1 MIKKETRF
9 NMKKLYN
16 LALDAGKILSELTCL
31 IAGIGFIV
39 GALSITGVSFSF
51 ARELVS
57 VAGDNMFFILV
68 AGAITSFVLGMG
80 MTVSAVYI
88 FLAVVMAPALVQ
100 FGIDP
105 IAAHLFVLYWA
116 TVSYITPPVALA
128 SFAAAGIAD
137 ANPMKTGFT
146 SVRLGIVTFLVPFII
161 VYNPAL
167 IGRAPLPEVIMVV
180 GTAIIG
186 IFLLSSALEGYVLWA
201 GDIRSKVLRLVLG
214 LTSLL
219 IIAPFLLSSLI
230 GIGIS
235 IILLLVIRMNN
246 KSALHSK
253 EITT

>member
-1 MIKKETRF
+1 M
-9 NMKKLYN
+9 
-16 LALDAGKILSELTCL
+16 
-31 IAGIGFIV
+31 
-39 GALSITGVSFSF
+39 
-51 ARELVS
+51 
-57 VAGDNMFFILV
+57 
-68 AGAITSFVLGMG
+68 
-80 MTVSAVYI
+80 
-88 FLAVVMAPALVQ
+88 
-100 FGIDP
+100 
-105 IAAHLFVLYWA
+105 
-116 TVSYITPPVALA
+116 ALA

-201 GDIRSKVLRLVLG
+201 GDIKSKVLRLVLG

-235 IILLLVIRMNN
+235 YNSIIGNSN
-246 KSALHSK
+246 
-253 EITT
+253 E